1 MRNALGL
8 LMLAL
13 AASPAVLLAQKKDDL
28 LEIERDIANL
38 DERVRTLQK
47 AQDDKMAALQTLVQQ
62 ALAASSQTTQEMGA
76 LQKSLAAAV
85 ASALN
90 DQQGKVSQTLGSL
103 TSQMDALT
111 RSMDQLNQTVSQMNG
126 RLDKIDSKLQDI
138 TDKVSTINQPPPAP
152 PPTAAA
158 PSPTGADTSTN
169 AVPPGVTRTSLRE
182 DAERDYGRSYDDMA
196 LKEFADYIKYYP
208 TDEYSPSAG
217 YYIGKIYFRQQD
229 YDDAVQAFQK
239 VIDTWPQNNVA
250 QDALYQKAL
259 ALEKGGHKSE
269 AIAALKDFINKYP
282 ANDYYSAARTE
293 LRKLQAAGARRGAA
307 R

>member
-13 AASPAVLLAQKKDDL
+13 VASPSYLLAQKKDDL

-62 ALAASSQTTQEMGA
+62 ALTASSQTTQEMGA

-90 DQQGKVSQTLGSL
+90 DQQGKLSQTLGSL
-103 TSQMDALT
+103 TSQMDALA
-111 RSMDQLNQTVSQMNG
+111 RSMDQLNQTVGQMNG

-152 PPTAAA
+152 PPSAV
-158 PSPTGADTSTN
+158 PSPTGADTTN
-169 AVPPGVTRTSLRE
+169 APPPGVTRTSLRE

-208 TDEYSPSAG
+208 TDEYAPSAG

-293 LRKLQAAGARRGAA
+293 LRKLQGVGARRAPA